1 VEDNLEHLESSVK
14 EEARLNHKS
23 ADSSFYGY
31 KAHLVMTDERV
42 ITACVVTSGEKS
54 CLKRF
59 SSNER

>member
-1 VEDNLEHLESSVK
+1 MEDNLEHLESSVK

-42 ITACVVTSGEKS
+42 TSGEKS